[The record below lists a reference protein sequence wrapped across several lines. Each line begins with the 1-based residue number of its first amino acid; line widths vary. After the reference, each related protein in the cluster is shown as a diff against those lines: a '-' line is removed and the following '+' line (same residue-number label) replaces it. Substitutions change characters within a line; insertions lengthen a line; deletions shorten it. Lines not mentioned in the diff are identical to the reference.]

1 MSQNM
6 GHGDRMVRGLL
17 VAPVLVIAALWAGV
31 ATVVGVIAMVLA
43 VVMVATAL
51 VGFCPLY
58 LPFHF
63 HTNGH
68 HRTT

>member
-6 GHGDRMVRGLL
+6 GHTDRRVRGFLA
-17 VAPVLVIAALWAGV
+17 APVLVIAALWVGI

-58 LPFHF
+58 VPFHL

>member
-6 GHGDRMVRGLL
+6 GQTDRMVRGLL
-17 VAPVLVIAALWAGV
+17 AAPVLVIAAFWVGV
-31 ATVVGVIAMVLA
+31 GTVVGVIALVLA

-58 LPFHF
+58 VPFHL

>member
-6 GHGDRMVRGLL
+6 GHTDRRVRGLL
-17 VAPVLVIAALWAGV
+17 VAPVLVIAALWVGV

-58 LPFHF
+58 VPFHL

>member
-6 GHGDRMVRGLL
+6 GHADRMVRGLL
-17 VAPVLVIAALWAGV
+17 IAPVLVIAALWAGV
-31 ATVVGVIAMVLA
+31 ATVAGAIAMVLA

-58 LPFHF
+58 VPFHLQ
-63 HTNGH
+63 TNGH
-68 HRTT
+68 RRAT

>member
-6 GHGDRMVRGLL
+6 GWTDRMVRALL
-17 VAPVLVIAALWAGV
+17 AAPVLAIAALWVGV
-31 ATVVGVIAMVLA
+31 GTVVGVIAMVLA

-58 LPFHF
+58 VPFHL

-68 HRTT
+68 HRAT